1 MSAIERRESAVSS
14 GLGKLAKENQRD
26 ENRGV
31 QKDILHSVQT
41 GKNKYSRPKTL
52 LSGESGGVAVDE
64 IPRSSVMHEVLKN
77 GFIHCFKHDG

>member
-31 QKDILHSVQT
+31 QKDILHSVVRYT
-41 GKNKYSRPKTL
+41 CI
-52 LSGESGGVAVDE
+52 AV
-64 IPRSSVMHEVLKN
+64 
-77 GFIHCFKHDG
+77 